1 MILQIENDY
10 FDWIE
15 VSLRDLSRIQILRRI
30 KINLVQQV
38 FLSLNGL
45 WIRQLIFQTWTLSN
59 LSSPMISAAS
69 TYTS

>member
-30 KINLVQQV
+30 KINLVQKV
-38 FLSLNGL
+38 FQSLNGR